1 MKVRLAFWFMI
12 LPIFMAM
19 SLGSCSSSKRSKT
32 SQTRQEPKE
41 VNPSDALFSFVK
53 DWECVPYRYGG
64 TTRTGV
70 DCSGFVG
77 VLYKEVYNKQI
88 PRTTKELSSTA
99 KTLPKSNLQEGDL
112 VFFDIDGK
120 KNTHVGVYL
129 KDGDFVHAST
139 SKGVIVSSLENPYYQ
154 RSFARGGRL

>member
-1 MKVRLAFWFMI
+1 M
-12 LPIFMAM
+12 
-19 SLGSCSSSKRSKT
+19 
-32 SQTRQEPKE
+32 
-41 VNPSDALFSFVK
+41 NPSDALFSFVK
-53 DWECVPYRYGG
+53 DWEGVPYRYGG

-120 KNTHVGVYL
+120 KNSHVGVYL